1 MFNCIMIRF
10 IDNEEKYKNTKIKI
24 VRWVFTVFLI
34 CIGFL
39 HYWVFFDEKPFLK
52 STSPNRSNLVKITEY
67 GTGFLFGP
75 KNIKV
80 YFKDVQRNT
89 VQEEKVRVEKIM
101 NPNNKSLYD
110 ITWKDENQVKIT
122 MNYEGETKI
131 LTYNFNT
138 KKMKISTK

>member
-1 MFNCIMIRF
+1 MF
-10 IDNEEKYKNTKIKI
+10 I
-24 VRWVFTVFLI
+24 VLLI
-34 CIGFL
+34 CICCL
-39 HYWVFFDEKPFLK
+39 SYWVFFDENPFLK

-67 GTGFLFGP
+67 GNGFLFGP

-80 YFKDVQRNT
+80 YFKDAQGNT
-89 VQEEKVRVEKIM
+89 VKEEKVRVANIIE
-101 NPNNKSLYD
+101 PNNRSLYD

-138 KKMKISTK
+138 EQMKISTK